1 MRFMRA
7 ERVIAY
13 IDGFNLYH
21 GLCDAQLESSRW
33 LDLHGVCQSLLKPH
47 QHLVLV
53 RYFTSM
59 VRNKPRA
66 AKRQSVYIDALRSRG
81 GIEIDFGHRLSKTL
95 TCSRCGF
102 VHSTSVEKK
111 TDVNIAVRLL
121 EDAYDDRFDLALVI
135 SADSDLAPPIEAVR
149 RRFAG
154 KTLLAAAPPAR
165 WSSELKRVAHAMV
178 KISPSAV
185 RRNRLPDPV
194 ITPNG
199 QQLRAPAGW
208 LPSP

>member
-1 MRFMRA
+1 MRT

-21 GLCDAQLESSRW
+21 GLCDAQLASSRW
-33 LDLHGVCQSLLKPH
+33 LDLRSVCESLLKPH

-121 EDAYDDRFDLALVI
+121 EDAYDDQFDVALLI

-149 RRFAG
+149 RRFQD
-154 KTLLAAAPPAR
+154 KTLLVAAPPER
-165 WSSELKRVAHAMV
+165 WSSELKRVAHAAV
-178 KISPSAV
+178 KISPAV
-185 RRNRLPDPV
+185 IRGNRLPDPV
-194 ITPNG
+194 ITSNG
-199 QQLRAPAGW
+199 HQLRAPAGW

>member
-1 MRFMRA
+1 MRT

-21 GLCDAQLESSRW
+21 GLCDAHLKSSRW
-33 LDLHGVCQSLLKPH
+33 LDLRAMCQSLLRPD

-81 GIEIDFGHRLSKTL
+81 GIAVDFGHRLSKTL

-121 EDAYDDRFDLALVI
+121 EDAYDDQFDVALVI

-149 RRFAG
+149 RRFQD
-154 KTLLAAAPPAR
+154 KTLLVAAPPKR
-165 WSSELKRVAHAMV
+165 WSSELKRVAHAAV
-178 KISPSAV
+178 KISPAV
-185 RRNRLPDPV
+185 IRRNRLPDPV
-194 ITPNG
+194 ITSNG

>member
-1 MRFMRA
+1 MRT

-13 IDGFNLYH
+13 VDGFNLYH

-33 LDLHGVCQSLLKPH
+33 LDLRGVCESLLKPH

-59 VRNKPRA
+59 ARNRPRA
-66 AKRQSVYIDALRSRG
+66 AKRQSAYIDALRCRG

-95 TCSRCGF
+95 TCGRCGF

-121 EDAYDDRFDLALVI
+121 EDAYDDEFDLALVI

-154 KTLLAAAPPAR
+154 KTLLAAAPPRR

-178 KISPSAV
+178 KISPGAI

-199 QQLRAPAGW
+199 KQLHAPAGW

>member
-1 MRFMRA
+1 MRT

-33 LDLHGVCQSLLKPH
+33 LDLRSVCESLLKPH

-121 EDAYDDRFDLALVI
+121 EDAYDNKFDVALVI

-154 KTLLAAAPPAR
+154 KTLLVAAPPER

-178 KISPSAV
+178 KISPSAI

>member
-1 MRFMRA
+1 MRT

-33 LDLHGVCQSLLKPH
+33 LDLHGV
-47 QHLVLV
+47 
-53 RYFTSM
+53 
-59 VRNKPRA
+59 
-66 AKRQSVYIDALRSRG
+66 
-81 GIEIDFGHRLSKTL
+81 KTL
-95 TCSRCGF
+95 TCSRCSF

-121 EDAYDDRFDLALVI
+121 EDTYDGRLDVALVI

-149 RRFAG
+149 RRFAS
-154 KTLLAAAPPAR
+154 KTLLVAAPPAR

-178 KISPSAV
+178 KISSGAI
-185 RRNRLPDPV
+185 RQNRLPDPV
-194 ITPNG
+194 ITPDG
-199 QQLRAPAGW
+199 RQLRAPAGW